1 MCGNVLLNEFGK
13 NDKMRGLPRQ
23 FFVGNNF
30 TVIKMVIDC
39 TN

>member
-1 MCGNVLLNEFGK
+1 MCDNVLLNEFGK

-23 FFVGNNF
+23 FFVRNNF

-39 TN
+39 SV